1 MFNCTC
7 VFKNFNYKVEK
18 LKWADSIKSITKV
31 TLIEKKNLEIKIFYD
46 IKINK
51 KEAANEKI
59 KEKSKSSRGFLFK
72 LVKDKNFFLGNLR
85 RIFYDLTDT
94 YLPIEVTK

>member
-18 LKWADSIKSITKV
+18 LKWADSLKSITKV
-31 TLIEKKNLEIKIFYD
+31 TLIEKKSLEIKIFYD

-72 LVKDKNFFLGNLR
+72 IVKDKNLFLGNLR
-85 RIFYDLTDT
+85 RIFYNLTKT
-94 YLPIEVTK
+94 YLPIEATK